1 MIYTVTFNP
10 AIDCVIGLDNL
21 KNGAVNRADRQDIF
35 VGGKGINVSL
45 VLNQLGTKSVAIGFS
60 AGFTGAAIEDGVR
73 AQGVETDF
81 IRLENGY
88 SRINIKV
95 KTDSETELNGPGPE
109 IDDEAFE
116 KLISKLNRLGANDVL
131 VLAGSVPSSLPRD
144 VYRRIISQLN
154 GKGIKFVVDAAG
166 DLLMNVLQ
174 YKPFLI
180 KPNNIEL
187 GEIFNKTL
195 KSQDDV
201 ISCAKQLQKKGAIN
215 VLVSMAENGAV
226 LLDENKQVHRIDAP
240 KGKAVNSVG
249 AGDSMV
255 AGFLAGYLKTGDYG
269 YALKLGTAAGSATA
283 FSADLAKRDEIEK
296 IFAAIQ
302 RF

>member
-10 AIDCVIGLDNL
+10 AIDCVIRLSNL
-21 KNGAVNRADRQDIF
+21 QSGAINRADSQDIF

-45 VLNQLGTKSVAIGFS
+45 VLNQLGTQSVAMGFS

-73 AQGVETDF
+73 AQGVQTDF
-81 IRLENGY
+81 IRLKNGY
-88 SRINIKV
+88 SRINMKV
-95 KTDSETELNGPGPE
+95 KTDNETELNGPGPE

-116 KLISKLNRLGANDVL
+116 MLVNKLDRLNKGDIL

-144 VYRRIISQLN
+144 VYRRIIHRLD
-154 GKGIKFVVDAAG
+154 GKGVKFVVDAAG

-187 GEIFNKTL
+187 GEIFNMTL
-195 KSQDDV
+195 KSREDV
-201 ISCAKQLQKKGAIN
+201 ISCAKKLQEKGAVN
-215 VLVSMAENGAV
+215 VLVSMAEEGAI
-226 LLDENKQVHRIDAP
+226 LLDENGQVHRIAAP
-240 KGKAVNSVG
+240 KGEAVNSVG

-255 AGFLAGYLKTGDYG
+255 AGFLAGFLKTGDYS

-283 FSADLAKRDEIEK
+283 FSSDLAKRSEIEK
-296 IFAAIQ
+296 LLMTLE
-302 RF
+302 

>member
-10 AIDCVIGLDNL
+10 AIDCVIRLSNL
-21 KNGAVNRADRQDIF
+21 QSGAINRADSQDIF

-45 VLNQLGTKSVAIGFS
+45 VLNQLGTQSVAMGFS

-73 AQGVETDF
+73 AQGVQTDF
-81 IRLENGY
+81 IRLKNGY
-88 SRINIKV
+88 SRINMKV
-95 KTDSETELNGPGPE
+95 KTDNETELNGPGPE

-116 KLISKLNRLGANDVL
+116 MLVNKLDRLNKGDVL

-144 VYRRIISQLN
+144 VYRRIIHRLD
-154 GKGIKFVVDAAG
+154 GKGVKFVVDAAG

-187 GEIFNKTL
+187 GEIFNMTL
-195 KSQDDV
+195 KSREDV
-201 ISCAKQLQKKGAIN
+201 ISCAKKLQEKGAVN
-215 VLVSMAENGAV
+215 VLVSMAEEGAI
-226 LLDENKQVHRIDAP
+226 LLDENGQVHRIAAP
-240 KGKAVNSVG
+240 KGEAVNSVG

-255 AGFLAGYLKTGDYG
+255 AGFLAGFLKTGDYS

-283 FSADLAKRDEIEK
+283 FSSDLAKRSEIEK
-296 IFAAIQ
+296 LLMTLE
-302 RF
+302 

>member
-226 LLDENKQVHRIDAP
+226 LLDENEQVHRIDAP

>member
-116 KLISKLNRLGANDVL
+116 KLMSKLNRLGANDVL

-226 LLDENKQVHRIDAP
+226 LLDENEQVHRIDAP

>member
-10 AIDCVIGLDNL
+10 AIDCVIRLDSLNS
-21 KNGAVNRADRQDIF
+21 GAINRADRQDIF

-45 VLNQLGTKSVAIGFS
+45 VLNQLGEKSVAMGFS

-81 IRLENGY
+81 IRLEKGY
-88 SRINIKV
+88 SRINMKV
-95 KTDSETELNGPGPE
+95 KTHSETELNGPGPE
-109 IDDEAFE
+109 ISDEAFE
-116 KLISKLNRLGANDVL
+116 KLMEKLDRLAEGDVL

-144 VYRRIISQLN
+144 VYRQIIGRLN

-180 KPNNIEL
+180 KPNDIEL
-187 GEIFNKTL
+187 GEIFNITL
-195 KSQDDV
+195 KSCDDV
-201 ISCAKQLQKKGAIN
+201 VSCARKLQEMGAVN
-215 VLVSMAENGAV
+215 VLVSMAEDGAV
-226 LLDENKQVHRIDAP
+226 LIDENGMVHRIDAP

-255 AGFLAGYLKTGDYG
+255 AGFLAGYLKTGDYS

-296 IFAAIQ
+296 LFAVI
-302 RF
+302 